1 MFLAIPTKPGIKAGQ
16 LSIEAVWAK
25 PTPKCCGYG
34 EGRTLAINLCAHGMR
49 D

>member
-1 MFLAIPTKPGIKAGQ
+1 MFLVIPTKPGQAQ

-25 PTPKCCGYG
+25 PTPKCRGYG
-34 EGRTLAINLCAHGMR
+34 EGRMLAINLCAHGMR